1 VSEQKLPPVE
11 RSVSVSWDQE
21 TAFRRFALDF
31 GKWWPSHTH
40 SVGGSRVRRVVMEPR
55 VGGRIYEEHKDG
67 RRFQWGC
74 IVAWEPP
81 RRLAFT
87 FHPARAAETAQ
98 HVEVRFAP
106 NEGGTRVTLTA
117 CGWENWQPAK
127 QAPLARRGYRMGWG
141 YLLDVWA
148 GRRTVARVFGAA
160 AIVLGTVINALRGGE
175 AGVIARSAGEIEA
188 APNDFTPATPRAK
201 SGTSGTR

>member
-1 VSEQKLPPVE
+1 MSKGSLPPVE

-31 GKWWPSHTH
+31 GKWWPSDSH
-40 SVGGSRVRRVVMEPR
+40 SVGGSRVRRVVLEPR

-81 RRLAFT
+81 NGLAFT
-87 FHPARAAETAQ
+87 FHPARAPETAQ

-106 NEGGTRVTLTA
+106 NVSGTRVELIAT
-117 CGWENWQPAK
+117 GWENWRPQRQAK
-127 QAPLARRGYRMGWG
+127 LARRGYRMGWG
-141 YLLDVWA
+141 YILDYWA
-148 GRRTVARVFGAA
+148 GRRTAGRFFGAA
-160 AIVLGTVINALRGGE
+160 LILVAKGVNAVLGGDART
-175 AGVIARSAGEIEA
+175 IARSGGEIPRNPNEA
-188 APNDFTPATPRAK
+188 AAP
-201 SGTSGTR
+201 